1 MKKYAIIIIIA
12 LVLGFLVGV
21 YLYRINY
28 SEKEYDNLKIAQKI
42 EDECTDF
49 AELESNGMLKTI
61 ITNGQEEKVS
71 PNCLLTLKIYYKKC
85 EHLIEKSQNIEQN
98 LVNLTEEQLRK
109 QLPEWEI
116 QKFTPDQIVLYKELD
131 NFCNEHYKLKIENGY
146 VRIYEVDEQN
156 NEKLLKSTDISSEY
170 LTEDDL
176 EKLKDGVEIYT
187 KKELNKTIEDFE

>member
-1 MKKYAIIIIIA
+1 MKKYAIIIIIT

-116 QKFTPDQIVLYKELD
+116 QKFTPEQIVLYKELD
-131 NFCNEHYKLKIENGY
+131 DFCNEHYKLKIENGY
-146 VRIYEVDEQN
+146 IRIYELDEQN
-156 NEKLLKSTDISSEY
+156 NEKLLKSTEISSEY
-170 LTEDDL
+170 LTKDDL
-176 EKLKDGVEIYT
+176 EELKNGVEIYT

>member
-28 SEKEYDNLKIAQKI
+28 SEKEDDNLKIAQKV

-49 AELESNGMLKTI
+49 AELESNGMLETV

-71 PNCLLTLKIYYKKC
+71 PNCLLTLKIYYKTC
-85 EHLIEKSQNIEQN
+85 GHLIEKSQNIEQN
-98 LVNLTEEQLRK
+98 LINLTEEQLRER
-109 QLPEWEI
+109 LPEWEI

-176 EKLKDGVEIYT
+176 EELKNGVEIYT

>member
-28 SEKEYDNLKIAQKI
+28 SEKEDDNLKIAQKV

-49 AELESNGMLKTI
+49 AELEFNGMLETI

-85 EHLIEKSQNIEQN
+85 GHLIEKSQNIEQN

-116 QKFTPDQIVLYKELD
+116 QKFTPEQIVLYKELED
-131 NFCNEHYKLKIENGY
+131 FCNEHYKLKIENGY
-146 VRIYEVDEQN
+146 IRIYELDEQN

-170 LTEDDL
+170 LTKDDL
-176 EKLKDGVEIYT
+176 EELKNGVEIYT

>member
-1 MKKYAIIIIIA
+1 MKKYTIVIIIA
-12 LVLGFLVGV
+12 LVLGFLVGA
-21 YLYRINY
+21 YLYKINY
-28 SEKEYDNLKIAQKI
+28 SQKDNEKLEIAQKV

-49 AELESNGMLKTI
+49 VELESNGMLKTI
-61 ITNGQEEKVS
+61 KTNGQEEKVS

-116 QKFTPDQIVLYKELD
+116 QKFTPEQIVLYKELED
-131 NFCNEHYKLKIENGY
+131 FCNEHYKLKIENGY
-146 VRIYEVDEQN
+146 IRIYELDEQN

-170 LTEDDL
+170 LTKDDL
-176 EKLKDGVEIYT
+176 EELKNGVEIYT

>member
-1 MKKYAIIIIIA
+1 MKKYTIIIIIA
-12 LVLGFLVGV
+12 LVLGFLVGA

-28 SEKEYDNLKIAQKI
+28 SEKEEDSLKIAQKV

-49 AELESNGMLKTI
+49 AELESNGMLETV

-71 PNCLLTLKIYYKKC
+71 PNCLLTLKIYYKTC
-85 EHLIEKSQNIEQN
+85 GHLIEKSQNIEQN
-98 LVNLTEEQLRK
+98 LINLTEEQLRER
-109 QLPEWEI
+109 LPEWEI

>member
-28 SEKEYDNLKIAQKI
+28 SEKEDDNLKIAQKV

-49 AELESNGMLKTI
+49 AELESNGMLETV

-71 PNCLLTLKIYYKKC
+71 PNCLLTLKIYYKTC
-85 EHLIEKSQNIEQN
+85 GHLIEKSQNIEQN
-98 LVNLTEEQLRK
+98 LINLTEEQLRER
-109 QLPEWEI
+109 LPEWEI

>member
-1 MKKYAIIIIIA
+1 MKKYAIIIIIT
-12 LVLGFLVGV
+12 LILGFLVGV

-28 SEKEYDNLKIAQKI
+28 SEKEYDNLKIAQKV

-116 QKFTPDQIVLYKELD
+116 QKFTPEQIVLYKELED
-131 NFCNEHYKLKIENGY
+131 FCNEHYKLKIENGY
-146 VRIYEVDEQN
+146 IRIYELDEQN

-170 LTEDDL
+170 LTKDDL
-176 EKLKDGVEIYT
+176 EELKNGVEIYT

>member
-1 MKKYAIIIIIA
+1 MKKYAIIIIIT
-12 LVLGFLVGV
+12 LILGFLVGV

-28 SEKEYDNLKIAQKI
+28 SEKEYDNLKIAQKV

-71 PNCLLTLKIYYKKC
+71 PNCLLTLKIYYKTC

-116 QKFTPDQIVLYKELD
+116 QKFTPEQIVLYKELED
-131 NFCNEHYKLKIENGY
+131 FCNEHYKLKIENGY
-146 VRIYEVDEQN
+146 IRIYELDEQN

-170 LTEDDL
+170 LTKDDL
-176 EKLKDGVEIYT
+176 EELKNGVEIYT

>member
-28 SEKEYDNLKIAQKI
+28 SEKEDDNLKIAQKV

-49 AELESNGMLKTI
+49 AELESNGMLETV

-71 PNCLLTLKIYYKKC
+71 PNCLLTLKIYYKTC
-85 EHLIEKSQNIEQN
+85 GHLIEKFQNIEQN
-98 LVNLTEEQLRK
+98 LINLTEEQLRER
-109 QLPEWEI
+109 LPEWEI

>member
-28 SEKEYDNLKIAQKI
+28 SEKEDDNLKIAQKV

-49 AELESNGMLKTI
+49 AELESNGMLDTV

-71 PNCLLTLKIYYKKC
+71 PNCLLTLKIYYKTC
-85 EHLIEKSQNIEQN
+85 GHLIEKSQNIEQN
-98 LVNLTEEQLRK
+98 LINLTEEQLRER
-109 QLPEWEI
+109 LPEWEI

>member
-28 SEKEYDNLKIAQKI
+28 SEKEDDNLKIAQKV

-49 AELESNGMLKTI
+49 AELEFNGMLETI

-85 EHLIEKSQNIEQN
+85 GHLIEKSQNIEQN

-116 QKFTPDQIVLYKELD
+116 QKFTPEQIVLYKELD
-131 NFCNEHYKLKIENGY
+131 DFCNEHYKLKIENGY
-146 VRIYEVDEQN
+146 IRIYKLDEQN

-170 LTEDDL
+170 LTKDDL
-176 EKLKDGVEIYT
+176 EELKNGVEIYT